1 MHEDRTLFGQG
12 RYPDT
17 GPLAVLAR
25 LSFLVAVVAI
35 VIAVFLPPWMVPRF
49 VRSHYLE
56 HFAAFYVAL
65 LMALAAMPRTQLRR
79 IAIGFGVFATVLEGS
94 HLPAGAQQI
103 IVTAAQGNGGQK
115 IYIAPQYHLV
125 AVFTGGGY
133 NDATSPN
140 TIMEK
145 VILPRLMEPAHRAT
159 TSAQK

>member
-17 GPLAVLAR
+17 GALAVLAR

-94 HLPAGAQQI
+94 HLPAGAQLAPLVNNWVADLGGMAAAGAP
-103 IVTAAQGNGGQK
+103 IVVERFRRRF
-115 IYIAPQYHLV
+115 P
-125 AVFTGGGY
+125 
-133 NDATSPN
+133 
-140 TIMEK
+140 
-145 VILPRLMEPAHRAT
+145 PRPA
-159 TSAQK
+159 